1 VISFIARLIAL
12 PLVPSATRLRFDL
25 LLTNLKPIAQRQWL
39 CITLLGL
46 ISFAGSATVGWL
58 VGIPE
63 PRFTDEF
70 SYLLAADTFSH
81 GRLTNPTHP
90 MWIHFESL
98 HIIQQPSYM
107 SKYPPAQGLILAAGQ
122 KIAGHPIFGV
132 WLSFGIMC
140 AALTWMLCAWIP
152 RRWAVF
158 GALLA
163 IINPKLGIAG
173 YWAQSYW
180 GGAIAA
186 TGGALLL
193 GGVRRLTRRTRLS
206 DSLFTAFGLA
216 LLANSRPY
224 EGLLIA
230 IPAGVYLLAHVVTQR
245 GPRLWNSAC
254 RVVAPIGVVLAL
266 TVSAMGYYN
275 FRVTGNPLRLPYQV
289 HEETYAVAPLFLWQA
304 PAPKPVYRHVD
315 IRDYHTTY
323 VVEGYQAQLSIPGF
337 LRKISS
343 LFWSS
348 ILQFL
353 NVFLVPLLGTFTLL
367 SRWTLRNDWAR
378 FALVLYAVLIC
389 GSLLEVH
396 WAIHYLAPIFALN
409 YFFIVI
415 AMRLW
420 RWRYKQVGRLMLG
433 LVPSLAL
440 AILIASLHT
449 QARQNQSSS
458 WNVQRAKLTTQLQQQ
473 GGRHLILV
481 SYATED
487 FRHPVWEYNEANI
500 DTARVVWARS
510 MDRTQNCKLLDYFR
524 DRQLWSLEIHG
535 EQTRPTLKLYP
546 AKLCT

>member
-1 VISFIARLIAL
+1 MPRLSYSAVTPMLSTIKSLPYSNRGLMIAL
-12 PLVPSATRLRFDL
+12 VG
-25 LLTNLKPIAQRQWL
+25 
-39 CITLLGL
+39 LLG
-46 ISFAGSATVGWL
+46 FAGSAIVGWL

-63 PRFTDEF
+63 PRLTDEF
-70 SYLLAADTFSH
+70 SYLLAADTFAH

-98 HIIQQPSYM
+98 HIIQQPTYM

-140 AALTWMLCAWIP
+140 AAVAWMLYAWVP
-152 RRWAVF
+152 ARWALF
-158 GALLA
+158 GALLTM
-163 IINPKLGIAG
+163 INPKLGIAG

-180 GGAIAA
+180 GGAVAA
-186 TGGALLL
+186 TGGALVL
-193 GGVRRLTRRTRLS
+193 GGVRLLMRGVTALPRSRTWRPRVS
-206 DSLFTAFGLA
+206 YSLITALGLA

-224 EGLLIA
+224 EGFLIA
-230 IPAGVYLLAHVVTQR
+230 VPAGAYLLVHIVTQR
-245 GPRLWNSAC
+245 GPALWNSGR
-254 RVVAPIGVVLAL
+254 RVVAPIVIVLAL

-275 FRVTGNPLRLPYQV
+275 FRITGNPFHLPYQV

-304 PAPKPVYRHVD
+304 PNPTPVYRHND
-315 IRDYHTTY
+315 IRDYHTSY

-337 LRKISS
+337 LQKLSS

-353 NVFLVPLLGTFTLL
+353 NVFLVPLLGIFTLL
-367 SRWTLRNDWAR
+367 LRWTLRNDWAR
-378 FALVLYAVLIC
+378 FALVSYAVLLC
-389 GSLLEVH
+389 GLLLEVH
-396 WAIHYLAPIFALN
+396 WAIHYLAPMIALN
-409 YFFIVI
+409 YFFIVT
-415 AMRLW
+415 AVRLW
-420 RWRYKQVGRLMLG
+420 RRRYKQGGRMMLW
-433 LVPSLAL
+433 LVPSLAAAML
-440 AILIASLHT
+440 VASLHT
-449 QARQNQSSS
+449 GARQNQSSA
-458 WNVQRAKLTTQLQQQ
+458 WNVQRAKLIAQLQQQ

-500 DTARVVWARS
+500 DAAKVVWART

-535 EQTRPTLKLYP
+535 EQSRPTLALHP
-546 AKLCT
+546 AKLCS